1 MCIITLSAFIKHVL
15 SLHCDVQI
23 EKIKTAILNSLFH
36 RLNCCYMTPLLC
48 ATVASVL
55 RSQNSCITV
64 LDLGHNNLGDG
75 GVKRLCD
82 GLWNA
87 NCKVKTLNLSHN
99 NVGEQGVKELCKVLI
114 RPTSKLLTL
123 DLSCNDLGD
132 LGLESLAFALHERC
146 TLQGLRYVQQYV
158 HIKGLP

>member
-36 RLNCCYMTPLLC
+36 RLNCCYMSPLLC

-55 RSQNSCITV
+55 RS
-64 LDLGHNNLGDG
+64 
-75 GVKRLCD
+75 
-82 GLWNA
+82 
-87 NCKVKTLNLSHN
+87 
-99 NVGEQGVKELCKVLI
+99 LI
-114 RPTSKLLTL
+114 RPTLKLLTL
-123 DLSCNDLGD
+123 DLSYNDLGD